1 MTYFI
6 IVGEASGDL
15 HAAHLM
21 EELRQTDG
29 QAEFFFYGGD
39 AMSRIGGTR
48 LRHYKDTAYMGFIP
62 VMLHLRTI
70 CATSATAN
78 ARFVR
83 SVPTSS
89 SS

>member
-39 AMSRIGGTR
+39 AMSRIGGT
-48 LRHYKDTAYMGFIP
+48 P
-62 VMLHLRTI
+62 VQLFLL
-70 CATSATAN
+70 ALQ
-78 ARFVR
+78 
-83 SVPTSS
+83 
-89 SS
+89 